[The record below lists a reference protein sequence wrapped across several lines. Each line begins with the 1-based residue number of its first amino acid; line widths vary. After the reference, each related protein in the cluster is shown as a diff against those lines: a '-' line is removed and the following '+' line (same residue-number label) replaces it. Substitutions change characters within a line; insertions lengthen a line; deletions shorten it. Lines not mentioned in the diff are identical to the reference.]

1 MIEKTQKNTKKEF
14 IRWKN
19 SPEMQE
25 SLWKNEKNKL
35 IHEKGKKKE
44 KIIR

>member
-1 MIEKTQKNTKKEF
+1 MIEKTQKITKKEF

-19 SPEMQE
+19 SPEMQK
-25 SLWKNEKNKL
+25 SSGKNEKNRL